1 MYVMPKRNKKT
12 VHVYI
17 VLKADFKK
25 DKDYLYKSTYELTEE
40 DIQNAEDSQIIYE
53 SFSQDTDAQSKLVDE
68 VENNNV
74 GSVIMTTSSTTLLFS
89 KVFKFIIR

>member
-40 DIQNAEDSQIIYE
+40 DIEIN
-53 SFSQDTDAQSKLVDE
+53 DTNYNFLKYFEKTNRDLIKKALE
-68 VENNNV
+68 
-74 GSVIMTTSSTTLLFS
+74 
-89 KVFKFIIR
+89 